1 MDFCVTVVVLQ
12 DKAQPETQASSFG
25 DVSFKAT
32 LAQDTPGALP
42 LIRQPGSDGFS
53 LSSSPLFQ
61 VRDTL
66 NVIHLHMDHNT
77 SGCFFF

>member
-1 MDFCVTVVVLQ
+1 MWILAKILVIVRQ

-25 DVSFKAT
+25 DVAFQAM
-32 LAQDTPGALP
+32 LAQDTAGALP

-61 VRDTL
+61 VRNFVHPHIRGEDG
-66 NVIHLHMDHNT
+66 
-77 SGCFFF
+77 S